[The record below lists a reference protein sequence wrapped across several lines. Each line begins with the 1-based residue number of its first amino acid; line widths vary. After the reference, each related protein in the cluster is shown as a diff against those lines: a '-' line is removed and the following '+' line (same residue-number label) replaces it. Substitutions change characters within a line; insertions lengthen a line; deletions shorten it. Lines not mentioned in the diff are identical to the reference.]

1 MNSYQ
6 LWLRLTYW
14 FRNEP
19 AIYIPTL
26 IDIFVVIGLLF
37 FIKRFREMRGP
48 LLAMYV
54 LVLLH
59 AFILPYSFTLGF
71 GGLGLLFPFF
81 IFLGPGFLIC
91 FLLCQMTRDRIED
104 NEKNRELLRIGTVL
118 LAFYL
123 LLHILFV
130 LGGC

>member
-1 MNSYQ
+1 MYE
-6 LWLRLTYW
+6 LWIQWTLHLHDTP
-14 FRNEP
+14 EICIP
-19 AIYIPTL
+19 AIMDGL
-26 IDIFVVIGLLF
+26 AVIVLLF
-37 FIKRFREMRGP
+37 FIRRFREMRGP

-81 IFLGPGFLIC
+81 IFWGPGFFIC
-91 FLLCQMTRDRIED
+91 FLLCQMTKDRIED
-104 NEKNRELLRIGTVL
+104 NEKNRKLLRIGAAL